1 MRDKCCPS
9 AGYTREKAMPQTI
22 ADKAHATQRY
32 FARPLPYIKR
42 PSEKSRFQRFRRPRR
57 RERRILFPIAT
68 KEPNHENPARPD
80 RRAALV
86 FLRRRP

>member
-1 MRDKCCPS
+1 MRNKHRRS
-9 AGYTREKAMPQTI
+9 AGYTHEKVMPQTI

-32 FARPLPYIKR
+32 FSRPLPYIKR
-42 PSEKSRFQRFRRPRR
+42 SSEKSRFPSFRRPRR
-57 RERRILFPIAT
+57 REKRILFPIAT